1 MHDFATVHQTTVAQV
16 ALAWVRHQPG
26 VTSTI
31 IGAKTITQLQDNIS
45 STQIQLSAEDLQKI
59 DTISP
64 LPMQYPGWMV
74 KRQGDY
80 RK

>member
-1 MHDFATVHQTTVAQV
+1 MQEIATAHQTTVAQV

-31 IGAKTITQLQDNIS
+31 IGAKTITQLQDNIA

-59 DTISP
+59 DAVSP
-64 LPMQYPGWMV
+64 LPCNTQAGW
-74 KRQGDY
+74 
-80 RK
+80 